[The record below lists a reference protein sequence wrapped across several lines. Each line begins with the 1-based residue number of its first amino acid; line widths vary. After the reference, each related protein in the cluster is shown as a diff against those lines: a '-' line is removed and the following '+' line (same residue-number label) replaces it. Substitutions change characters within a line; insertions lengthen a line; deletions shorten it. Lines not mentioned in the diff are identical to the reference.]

1 MLSAVVVT
9 GVVVGV
15 AALLAY
21 RRRQKKDT
29 SDSTPRVV
37 FVLGGPGSG
46 KGTQCALIAE
56 DEALGY
62 AHLSAGDLLRAERN
76 SKSELADMINEFIRE
91 GKIVPA
97 EVTVGLLRKAM
108 EASGKSR
115 FLIDGFPRNPDNLA
129 AWEASAAGGSP
140 VIFDFALFLDCP
152 EEVMTARIMERGRSS
167 GRIDDNEEA
176 IRKRLVTYHESTMPI
191 IKEFEARGKLREI
204 NSDQTIDEVAVE
216 VRRHISTIASE
227 FSEFSS
233 ASRPGIMLAP
243 SASHLSTSM
252 AGTPVGGAAA
262 SSSFSATTQT
272 PSSRSPSSSRLV
284 CLSFMR
290 HSIATHNE
298 AAATS
303 ADAMGSVYLSEAYA
317 DSSLSSR
324 GHALV
329 RRARQSMLGLSP
341 APSVVL
347 CSPLTRA
354 IQTAIAMFGG
364 TGVRIVAVPE
374 AREAYGRFPCD
385 RHRDRSELE
394 LMFGDA
400 VDFSLCGAK
409 DTVWSPHHRE
419 EMSQLDGRV
428 ANFVDGVLRRETG
441 HVFVVSHG
449 VFIEAALRQL
459 AFAHPGH
466 SSKGRVHNCDV
477 HSFVFSVSSPTSSV
491 GSSDADAPSPSS
503 APASSSSSSSAAAAV
518 AAAVP
523 SMLGGVRHMGDP
535 SAAAGTMAP
544 ISGGGGGRGGGTAP
558 PQVEAYLTGQDL
570 ALACATGM
578 PLPAV
583 ARVNRAIRRCSSGDG
598 LGLTER
604 QFSALL
610 GRCGLGT
617 QETRWLFCALDR
629 EGGGTVASGDLLLA
643 LVAFYSGAGGADA
656 PGGAGA
662 RVGLMDLRARYQREM
677 YGTPL
682 ANYELLDAAFK
693 RILLTLLATS

>member
-1 MLSAVVVT
+1 MPKIAEGYKGAVLAAALIT
-9 GVVVGV
+9 GAVGV
-15 AALLAY
+15 ATLLAI
-21 RRRQKKDT
+21 RRRLKKDAA
-29 SDSTPRVV
+29 DSTPRVV

-115 FLIDGFPRNPDNLA
+115 FLIDGFPRNPENLA
-129 AWEASAAGGSP
+129 AWEASASGGSP

-176 IRKRLVTYHESTMPI
+176 IRKRLVTYRESTMPI
-191 IKEFEARGKLREI
+191 IKEFEARGKLREV
-204 NSDQTIDEVAVE
+204 NSDQTIDEVAVD
-216 VRRHISTIASE
+216 
-227 FSEFSS
+227 S
-233 ASRPGIMLAP
+233 AS
-243 SASHLSTSM
+243 
-252 AGTPVGGAAA
+252 GG
-262 SSSFSATTQT
+262 
-272 PSSRSPSSSRLV
+272 SRTV

-298 AAATS
+298 AAAAS

-341 APSVVL
+341 TPSVVL

-364 TGVRIVAVPE
+364 TGVRIVAVPDV
-374 AREAYGRFPCD
+374 REAHGRFPCD

-394 LMFGDA
+394 HMFGDT

-419 EMSQLDGRV
+419 EMPQLDNRV
-428 ANFVDGVLRRETG
+428 ANFVDGVLRKEEG

-459 AFAHPGH
+459 AYAYPGH
-466 SSKGRVHNCDV
+466 SGNNRVHNCDV
-477 HSFVFSVSSPTSSV
+477 HSFVFSLSPSPSEF
-491 GSSDADAPSPSS
+491 GADAPSPS
-503 APASSSSSSSAAAAV
+503 ANPSSSPAATAV
-518 AAAVP
+518 APP
-523 SMLGGVRHMGDP
+523 SMLGGSRHIGGARAGGSM
-535 SAAAGTMAP
+535 AAVMAP
-544 ISGGGGGRGGGTAP
+544 ISGGGGTRP
-558 PQVEAYLTGQDL
+558 PQVEAYLTGQGL

-578 PLPAV
+578 PLPVV
-583 ARVNRAIRRCSSGDG
+583 ARVNRAIRRYSSGDG
-598 LGLTER
+598 LGLSEK

-610 GRCGLGT
+610 GRCELGT
-617 QETRWLFCALDR
+617 QETRWLYCALDR
-629 EGGGTVASGDLLLA
+629 EGGGRVASGDLLLA
-643 LVAFYSGAGGADA
+643 LMAFYSGEGGADA

-662 RVGLMDLRARYQREM
+662 RVGLTDLRVRYQREM

-682 ANYELLDAAFK
+682 ANYELLDATFK
-693 RILLTLLATS
+693 RILLTLMATS